1 MILYLLFLRCL
12 SIKKKWNP
20 LWLPWPQMTRSWRR
34 RRRHLEKTL
43 PVPKLLIP
51 RHLSCPP
58 LEGEKKNLP
67 KSCIYFD
74 ISSHPNWAFSHK
86 LNRSILFNQNKF
98 TGWQQA
104 ACSAAGSLV
113 CHVFLF
119 QNTDLSFKTLVPPP
133 PSSPAVGTTLHTQ
146 GTICAAVEE
155 GRGRNRVPARPILL
169 VASEAQAPCG
179 TAAPISIQGD
189 F

>member
-20 LWLPWPQMTRSWRR
+20 LWLPWPQMMRSWRR

-43 PVPKLLIP
+43 PVHKLLIP

-113 CHVFLF
+113 CHVFFVPKHRFVF
-119 QNTDLSFKTLVPPP
+119 QNTGPAPSFQPGSRDDTAHPGDHLCR
-133 PSSPAVGTTLHTQ
+133 GR
-146 GTICAAVEE
+146 